1 VSRKVAAD
9 YALPL
14 AVFVALAFV
23 PKIGVDI
30 PKIFDSSVSS
40 PGTLQLL
47 AVCMLFGALAL
58 TYDLQFGFT
67 GLLSFGHALYIA
79 LGVYIAN
86 IAITIWGW
94 SFAEAIGFTLVLA
107 LVLSLALGF
116 VSLRVTGIAFAMVTL
131 AFAQVGAVLVRK
143 DPRHWTH
150 GEEGLGADYH
160 KIPVAFVGIVNTKNL
175 YWLALGFLAA
185 VFFIVRWAVD
195 SSPGRIWQAIRENEL
210 RVEVLGLP
218 PRAYKLQAFVLS
230 SVLAAGGGI
239 VYMLLNSGSN
249 PAVTAPEFTLMLL
262 LMVVIGGAG
271 SRWGAVLG
279 GIVYHYLDDRLTAMG
294 SSSTIQGLPSV
305 LRTPLEQPLFLLGSA
320 FILIVVFLPGGLTGL
335 ATRGRPRGLRR
346 LEESV
351 RTAQE
356 GA

>member
-9 YALPL
+9 YAFPL
-14 AVFVALAFV
+14 AVFVALACV

-30 PKIFDSSVSS
+30 PKVFDSSVSS

-94 SFAEAIGFTLVLA
+94 SFAEAVGFTLVLA
-107 LVLSLALGF
+107 LVLSLVLGF

-160 KIPVAFVGIVNTKNL
+160 KIPAAFVGIVNTKNL

-185 VFFIVRWAVD
+185 VFFVVRWAVD

-279 GIVYHYLDDRLTAMG
+279 GIVYHYLDARLTAMG

-305 LRTPLEQPLFLLGSA
+305 LRTPLEQPLFLLGTA